1 MAASQTA
8 DAFWKELLP
17 YPTIWS
23 RSNHSLCEETRSE
36 WYSSSDT
43 SILNLSFWQNPN
55 SSSINSAYRKR
66 SPQHPTKNEILVL
79 WWNIIIILMTYS
91 WGSLR
96 KTKEWRTHLPTNK
109 TRNSKEVKRVPLN
122 HPAEKENSHHF
133 WHFSKKNKPQDIVC
147 LGSLWFLLCKKVL
160 K

>member
-96 KTKEWRTHLPTNK
+96 KTKEWRTHLPTNNYK
-109 TRNSKEVKRVPLN
+109 ILMYLPSRYIWTPSSLFHPNIQCRSVP
-122 HPAEKENSHHF
+122 HY
-133 WHFSKKNKPQDIVC
+133 
-147 LGSLWFLLCKKVL
+147 LLCTVL
-160 K
+160 Q